1 MNIRFRTGFMAV
13 AIIAVLFSQTVAP
26 FAVSASNDKST
37 YYGGTVPEFKD
48 AKHPIDGRL
57 LTTDDAALQFIYQKE
72 QMVSIPY
79 AKFIDIEY
87 GQKSGRRVGAA
98 VASTIL
104 LGPIGLLFLMSKKQ
118 QHFVTIGFK
127 DAADKEQV
135 AVFRVDKDAVRTLLP
150 ILEARSGK
158 KIIYQSKG
166 AEKKATG
173 GNKTTD
179 TPTEKPD

>member
-1 MNIRFRTGFMAV
+1 MNVRFFAAVAVAV
-13 AIIAVLFSQTVAP
+13 AIFFQTLAP
-26 FAVSASNDKST
+26 VAVSASNDKAT
-37 YYGGTVPEFKD
+37 YFGGTMSEFKG
-48 AKHPIDGRL
+48 ANHPIDGRL
-57 LTTDDAALQFIYQKE
+57 VTTDETALQFTYKNGQIA
-72 QMVSIPY
+72 SIPY
-79 AKFIDIEY
+79 AQFIDIEF

-127 DAADKEQV
+127 DAAEKEQV
-135 AVFRVDKDAVRTLLP
+135 AVFRIDKDAVRTLLP

-158 KIIYQSKG
+158 KIMYQDKS

-179 TPTEKPD
+179 KPADKQSD